1 MVVVETILESMWRCF
16 GEPYPT
22 SNSGNG
28 LTEAETLALARKEAQ
43 QKNSQ
48 KLISSS
54 SLDRSRNRSNKRKAD
69 IFRTK
74 PSVEDDRPRKPMP
87 YHGFLCF
94 ANPIQSE
101 EGNAQVEDQDGDETV
116 ASTIY
121 FDAKYEHIIQTK
133 PPMPL
138 YMEYSVPVSEERNNE
153 IAQIVENGT
162 HKSIHMFMDGENI
175 QSKWYEQN
183 VCKTLS
189 QEESDSTASSATHD
203 QKPQG
208 ETNLEVLSN
217 WGQFEG
223 KKKGGSYDTSDPPG
237 LRLLTNSSVSTA
249 AMTDLSVS
257 KSMISIRRQNSTN
270 V

>member
-1 MVVVETILESMWRCF
+1 MVVVDTILESMWRCF
-16 GEPYPT
+16 GEPYPVKD
-22 SNSGNG
+22 SGCA
-28 LTEAETLALARKEAQ
+28 LTEAETLALARQEAQ
-43 QKNSQ
+43 QKHPQ
-48 KLISSS
+48 KLSSSS

-74 PSVEDDRPRKPMP
+74 PYAEDDRPRKPMP
-87 YHGFLCF
+87 YHSFLCF
-94 ANPIQSE
+94 ANPIRSE
-101 EGNAQVEDQDGDETV
+101 EGNAQVEDQDCDDTV
-116 ASTIY
+116 ASTVY
-121 FDAKYEHIIQTK
+121 FDAKYEHVIQTK

-138 YMEYSVPVSEERNNE
+138 YMEYSVPVTEERDNE

-183 VCKTLS
+183 VRKTLS
-189 QEESDSTASSATHD
+189 QEEFDSTASSATHD
-203 QKPQG
+203 QQPQG
-208 ETNLEVLSN
+208 ETHLEVLSN
-217 WGQFEG
+217 WDQFESR
-223 KKKGGSYDTSDPPG
+223 KKRGSHDTSELPG